1 MVVGTASKEEHMPCT
16 QLLRAAGRATG
27 AAAGLGLGA
36 VFGAVAALRHGRPLH
51 PQGATLRVTLLME
64 GVGEGSGR
72 TGVPL
77 LDDAGVSEGT
87 VRVSRA
93 MGLPPWLPDIYG
105 VALRLPQTTGHDG
118 EPADLLFASTGDSRL
133 GRFTLLLH
141 SDLSDGPLTTLLPV
155 RSPAGPLLLRLEPVP
170 GSVVREV
177 GPSLR
182 VPDRLSLS
190 YAVGAG
196 PWVPVAEVAVGAR
209 IEDQDDPRRHDPIVH
224 QLPGTEQYPVVRFLR
239 EPSYAAARH
248 QKVPGEETRE
258 RGATEANSTR

>member
-1 MVVGTASKEEHMPCT
+1 MVVATASKEEHMPHT
-16 QLLRAAGRATG
+16 QLLRAAVRATG
-27 AAAGLGLGA
+27 AVAGLGLGA
-36 VFGAVAALRHGRPLH
+36 VSGAVAALRHGRPLH
-51 PQGATLRVTLLME
+51 PQGVTLRVTLLAE
-64 GVGEGSGR
+64 GAGH

-77 LDDAGVSEGT
+77 LDDAGVSDGT

-105 VALRLPQTTGHDG
+105 VALRLPRATGQDA
-118 EPADLLFASTGDSRL
+118 PADLLFASTGDSRL

-196 PWVPVAEVAVGAR
+196 PWVTVAEVAVGAR
-209 IEDQDDPRRHDPIVH
+209 VEGQDDPRRHDPVVH

-239 EPSYAAARH
+239 EPAYAAARH
-248 QKVPGEETRE
+248 QKVPGEEARE